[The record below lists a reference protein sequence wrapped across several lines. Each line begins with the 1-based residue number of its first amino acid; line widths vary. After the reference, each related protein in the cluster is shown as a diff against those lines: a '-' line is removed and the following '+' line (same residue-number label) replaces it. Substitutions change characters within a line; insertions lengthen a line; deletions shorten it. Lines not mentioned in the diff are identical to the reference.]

1 MVRVDNV
8 CRYVDESNSEYL
20 LDGYILEDCLFD
32 YVKKEFS
39 SKNKVPIYKRR
50 IYNDDPLLTDVI
62 EYKDE
67 FPIEQETIVGYIVE
81 CNEDGSFNIDI
92 LDTLYYSKLDTV
104 KLRVNGLCIITDNT
118 MKITDIHRISI

>member
-1 MVRVDNV
+1 
-8 CRYVDESNSEYL
+8 L

-92 LDTLYYSKLDTV
+92 LDTLYYSKLDIV
-104 KLRVNGLCIITDNT
+104 KLRVNGLCIITDNV